1 MIAEWILKFPFSPK
15 LIMLLGHKNTDGVY
29 GPDLGAYSYG
39 ASLVNA
45 ALLTTA
51 YQQGLGL
58 SSYYASGTRGK
69 KSVDGKTFTWYYD
82 YTGSRPNDGISYQ
95 CNVSGVVYYYAILE

>member
-1 MIAEWILKFPFSPK
+1 MAQLQRFPFSPK

-29 GPDLGAYSYG
+29 GPDPGAYSYG